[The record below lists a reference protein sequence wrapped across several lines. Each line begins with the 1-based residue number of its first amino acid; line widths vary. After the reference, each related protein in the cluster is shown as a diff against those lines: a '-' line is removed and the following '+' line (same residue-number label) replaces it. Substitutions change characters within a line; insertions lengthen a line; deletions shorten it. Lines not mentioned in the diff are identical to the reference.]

1 MLSDILKY
9 LKFANDYC
17 AIAHTSVDGKSVLNG
32 LVIKKKKDTF
42 DIDKTFTVDA
52 IEGVPQYLEKGQ
64 HFFLIVNTNAI
75 ISKKIDGVLE
85 GEKAVQVAFQNLKLS
100 EFYYEVY
107 SSNSHTFVSICRKD
121 VVDDLLQHY
130 KDCNLNPVGFSLGS
144 LSSSQLEQ
152 VIQDA
157 EITTSNSVIT
167 YEQGAINNIA
177 FNTPQ
182 NTIEYAINGLQV
194 SNASVLPLAGILAYF
209 TNHQKT
215 HSNFGALSKQL
226 LEDFGMQRF
235 FNVGLKVALGS
246 IFALLLVSFLFFSS
260 YSSKIERLNASMLVN
275 QSQKESLL
283 KLSDEVAKKEKL
295 LQDYF
300 TGSSKA
306 SWYLDQ
312 IGQTVPATIALS
324 ELHWQP
330 LAKTIKEDEPILF
343 EQQSIVVKGE
353 DGNNSSLSAW
363 VQQLERL
370 EWVENVAIVNYG
382 LNRQNKNLFEVNIR
396 FKV

>member
-370 EWVENVAIVNYG
+370 EWVENVTIVNYG